1 MKRKSDKI
9 RLKRNAGITPFISAQ
24 AGLLRKLIKKTRMRR
39 TADRV
44 HDLRVTVRR
53 LRTALWLAGH
63 DKEIPRFGALSKSLR
78 NLGKILGG
86 LRQLDVAIAD
96 AKYYRLP
103 VGDLKARRKEARK
116 AADVALAPK
125 LGDVFYK
132 KLGRL
137 VRLLN
142 EHDGGGAVK
151 GASKL
156 LERVETPKALARGS
170 KAEFHRFRIFM
181 KKVRYTIEAFGLQPG
196 RVKTLHDRL
205 GKAHD
210 LEVLQRLV
218 GKNDAV
224 RKDEIMCRKRAAKIA
239 GPAVRFARGRLAAV
253 ADATIRP
260 RRAKNKRVPRKAP
273 VFKKRPASVFNRL

>member
-1 MKRKSDKI
+1 MKRKSDKV
-9 RLKRNAGITPFISAQ
+9 RLKRKAGITPFISAQ

-39 TADRV
+39 TAKRV
-44 HDLRVTVRR
+44 HDLRVSVRR
-53 LRTALWLAGH
+53 LRVALWLAGH
-63 DKEIPRFGALSKSLR
+63 GKEIPRFGALSKSLR
-78 NLGKILGG
+78 NLGKGLGG

-96 AKYYRLP
+96 AKFYRLP
-103 VGDLKARRKEARK
+103 VGDLKVRRKEARK

-125 LGDVFYK
+125 LGDILEK
-132 KLGRL
+132 ELGRL

-142 EHDGGGAVK
+142 ERDGVGAVE

-156 LERVETPKALARGS
+156 LERVKTPKALAHGV
-170 KAEFHRFRIFM
+170 KAEFHRFRIFI

-218 GKNDAV
+218 GKNGAV
-224 RKDEIMCRKRAAKIA
+224 RKDETLCRKRAAKIA
-239 GPAVRFARGRLAAV
+239 GPAVRFARERLAAI
-253 ADATIRP
+253 AEATTWP
-260 RRAKNKRVPRKAP
+260 RHAKNKRAPRKVRDQP
-273 VFKKRPASVFNRL
+273 KFT